1 MGIIDS
7 RSLKTSHHVDTD
19 RGMDG
24 NKKIKGRKE
33 PIVVDTLG
41 LPMGIKVHEVNQ
53 NSFLRVSSISPH
65 SFEVSFKVRNTGKYD
80 GEEVSQLYLRDEY
93 ASVVQPLKQL
103 KYFERFYLKCGEV
116 KEVKFV
122 LSESDF
128 TIIDRNLK
136 TVVEPGTFQIIVG
149 TASND
154 IRLQAKVVVR

>member
-33 PIVVDTLG
+33 HIVVDTLG

-93 ASVVQPLKQL
+93 ASVV
-103 KYFERFYLKCGEV
+103 
-116 KEVKFV
+116 
-122 LSESDF
+122 
-128 TIIDRNLK
+128 
-136 TVVEPGTFQIIVG
+136 
-149 TASND
+149 
-154 IRLQAKVVVR
+154 